1 MRQIKTVILLLM
13 AALLLASPFDAD
25 AARRK
30 TKKRKRARTTKVVKP
45 VKQAPLPAGIA
56 PGQRFIEF
64 TRDYPAPTRGLDGR
78 NIAVWQS
85 HGRFYDEGRGVW
97 TWQRPRLFGTV
108 EDLFPQGFVLP
119 FLNPMLENAGAY
131 VLSPRERDTSTIE
144 IIADSDGDGNGRFAV
159 ENGAEKWTESKRG
172 TGFAND
178 RAVLHNGD
186 NPFLTGTYFETPTI
200 TPAEAA
206 KEKVSYATWNA
217 SLPRRGSFAVYVS
230 YASLPNS
237 ATDARFTVNHLGGST
252 EVTVNQRMGGG
263 TWIYLGHY
271 ELAKGWQKEPVVEL
285 SNISS
290 DKDAVVTA
298 DAVKIGGGMGNVARG
313 TKDAFGNYT
322 VFPETSS
329 SPRFNEGAR
338 YWLQWAGMPQKVY
351 DVPDENDYKDD
362 YKSRAYWVNYLA
374 GGSLMLPDSAGLK
387 IPVDLAFAFHTD
399 AGSREDGSRIGT
411 LGIYSTDSGTKLGN
425 GRNRWE
431 CKELTDEVTGSVI
444 SDIRALYDP
453 LWPSRG
459 NKDAKYF
466 EIRETKVPAMIIELL
481 SHQNFEDMKLGLNPE
496 FRFDVSRAIYKG
508 ILRFISKRHNTP
520 YTVQPLPVNDFAIS
534 AEGSGNYTL
543 SWRPTYDKLEETA
556 YPTFYVVEERVNDG
570 AFSAVATVKEPSWSV
585 KVTDGDIHSYRIV
598 AGNAGGVAF
607 PSETLSLYDNHGKM
621 PEVIVVNGFTRLSGP
636 DWFDVGDYAGFD
648 YAKDGGVAYREDII
662 TTGAQYD
669 FLVSSPYY
677 NNDNAG
683 FGASRGNREKM
694 VFAGNTFDYPYI
706 HGLSIKAASRGFIS
720 ASASAF
726 AKGEPARLPKV
737 VDLILGKQKEVQPGE
752 ASQGTRHKTFPP
764 SLQQRLTAHCHSG
777 GSVLVSGAYVATDL
791 FANSYSDEATRQ
803 ADAAFARDVLGYEWK
818 MDKATV
824 SGTAHCLP
832 THLVTLAP
840 ANLRFQTTSGVDS
853 YAVESPDALT
863 PSATDAVPVIIYD
876 ENSLTAATAMVRTE
890 AKPSDSHSAAAP
902 TTYRTVVIGFP
913 FESIDGAENRAVL
926 MRSLLDFL
934 K

>member
-1 MRQIKTVILLLM
+1 M
-13 AALLLASPFDAD
+13 
-25 AARRK
+25 
-30 TKKRKRARTTKVVKP
+30 
-45 VKQAPLPAGIA
+45 
-56 PGQRFIEF
+56 
-64 TRDYPAPTRGLDGR
+64 
-78 NIAVWQS
+78 
-85 HGRFYDEGRGVW
+85 
-97 TWQRPRLFGTV
+97 
-108 EDLFPQGFVLP
+108 
-119 FLNPMLENAGAY
+119 
-131 VLSPRERDTSTIE
+131 
-144 IIADSDGDGNGRFAV
+144 
-159 ENGAEKWTESKRG
+159 
-172 TGFAND
+172 
-178 RAVLHNGD
+178 
-186 NPFLTGTYFETPTI
+186 
-200 TPAEAA
+200 
-206 KEKVSYATWNA
+206 
-217 SLPRRGSFAVYVS
+217 
-230 YASLPNS
+230 
-237 ATDARFTVNHLGGST
+237 
-252 EVTVNQRMGGG
+252 
-263 TWIYLGHY
+263 
-271 ELAKGWQKEPVVEL
+271 
-285 SNISS
+285 
-290 DKDAVVTA
+290 
-298 DAVKIGGGMGNVARG
+298 
-313 TKDAFGNYT
+313 
-322 VFPETSS
+322 
-329 SPRFNEGAR
+329 
-338 YWLQWAGMPQKVY
+338 
-351 DVPDENDYKDD
+351 
-362 YKSRAYWVNYLA
+362 
-374 GGSLMLPDSAGLK
+374 
-387 IPVDLAFAFHTD
+387 
-399 AGSREDGSRIGT
+399 
-411 LGIYSTDSGTKLGN
+411 
-425 GRNRWE
+425 
-431 CKELTDEVTGSVI
+431 
-444 SDIRALYDP
+444 
-453 LWPSRG
+453 
-459 NKDAKYF
+459 
-466 EIRETKVPAMIIELL
+466 
-481 SHQNFEDMKLGLNPE
+481 
-496 FRFDVSRAIYKG
+496 
-508 ILRFISKRHNTP
+508 
-520 YTVQPLPVNDFAIS
+520 
-534 AEGSGNYTL
+534 
-543 SWRPTYDKLEETA
+543 
-556 YPTFYVVEERVNDG
+556 
-570 AFSAVATVKEPSWSV
+570 
-585 KVTDGDIHSYRIV
+585 TDGDIHSYRIV